1 MATRK
6 VYDAVATVGT
16 YKDRQTGEEKK
27 RRVNVGAVFEND
39 QGQLSMRLEMVP
51 VGKEWSGWISFYEPR
66 GDRQGTTRRVTA
78 PAGGQ
83 PAPEPPQGGAGDTE
97 EDDIPF

>member
-1 MATRK
+1 MANRK

-16 YKDRQTGEEKK
+16 YKDKQTGEEKK

-51 VGKEWSGWISFYEPR
+51 IGGEWSGWISFYEPR
-66 GDRQGTTRRVTA
+66 NDRQGTTRTVTR
-78 PAGGQ
+78 P
-83 PAPEPPQGGAGDTE
+83 PEEPPQAGAGDVE
-97 EDDIPF
+97 GDDIPF